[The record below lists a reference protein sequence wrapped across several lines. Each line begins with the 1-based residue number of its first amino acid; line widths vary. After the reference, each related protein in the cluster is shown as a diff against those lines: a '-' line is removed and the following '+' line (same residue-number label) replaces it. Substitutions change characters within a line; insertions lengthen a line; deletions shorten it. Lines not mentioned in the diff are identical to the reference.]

1 MKITNYIP
9 VILCSIALCG
19 CSDAAKTVGFGT
31 DSDAIEAPATGGT
44 HTVRVSAEKEWVA
57 TTDEPWITVSPA
69 NGRGTTECRVL
80 IDSALTDQPRRG
92 VIRIME
98 QNTWVKK
105 EIAVSQKGFDYL
117 IGIDDKE
124 VTVAN
129 YAAYGMR
136 HFDVKIKTNVDFYV
150 KVPESAENWLKF
162 EKPAVEFDRGIR
174 PREVTVRFNWN
185 INSQPNPRIAD
196 VTFTSKKEVEL
207 ARHDNLVVTQQAAE
221 PIEEN
226 TRGGDSIALL
236 AIARTLETIAS
247 WENGERMDNW
257 DNVILWEEGM
267 EGYTPEKKG
276 RVKYARFFMF
286 NTKEELPFEV
296 QYLTAAD
303 ELSFYSNVNAF
314 LKDLTTG
321 EYITKLTQLR
331 RLTIS
336 AYGLVSLDKNFTAL
350 KNLEYLDLS
359 SNNFQK
365 VPEEINP
372 TNFPKLRTLNMGAN
386 TRKNIYD
393 LSNTIETNYGTNM
406 GSFRVADSLSTLAF
420 DYPRR
425 AEFFQKELNE
435 FLLMTKAEKRDVY
448 SFKGSYAGAMGMPQF
463 MPSSFRKYAVD
474 YDGDGF
480 HDIWNNVGDVAASVA
495 NYMKAHGWQT
505 NGKMVV
511 PVTLTI
517 NQELQGII
525 DEKTALTRTVADFKR
540 LGVQPQEV
548 VADDE
553 KAILYRLET
562 SPGVYEYYL
571 GLTNFYAVWQY
582 NHSRMYVTAVRD
594 IANGVSG
601 DYRL

>member
-226 TRGGDSIALL
+226 TRGGDSKPSQA
-236 AIARTLETIAS
+236 
-247 WENGERMDNW
+247 G
-257 DNVILWEEGM
+257 
-267 EGYTPEKKG
+267 K
-276 RVKYARFFMF
+276 
-286 NTKEELPFEV
+286 
-296 QYLTAAD
+296 TA
-303 ELSFYSNVNAF
+303 NAW
-314 LKDLTTG
+314 TTG
-321 EYITKLTQLR
+321 TT
-331 RLTIS
+331 
-336 AYGLVSLDKNFTAL
+336 
-350 KNLEYLDLS
+350 
-359 SNNFQK
+359 
-365 VPEEINP
+365 
-372 TNFPKLRTLNMGAN
+372 
-386 TRKNIYD
+386 
-393 LSNTIETNYGTNM
+393 
-406 GSFRVADSLSTLAF
+406 
-420 DYPRR
+420 
-425 AEFFQKELNE
+425 
-435 FLLMTKAEKRDVY
+435 
-448 SFKGSYAGAMGMPQF
+448 
-463 MPSSFRKYAVD
+463 
-474 YDGDGF
+474 
-480 HDIWNNVGDVAASVA
+480 
-495 NYMKAHGWQT
+495 
-505 NGKMVV
+505 
-511 PVTLTI
+511 
-517 NQELQGII
+517 
-525 DEKTALTRTVADFKR
+525 
-540 LGVQPQEV
+540 
-548 VADDE
+548 
-553 KAILYRLET
+553 
-562 SPGVYEYYL
+562 
-571 GLTNFYAVWQY
+571 
-582 NHSRMYVTAVRD
+582 
-594 IANGVSG
+594 
-601 DYRL
+601 